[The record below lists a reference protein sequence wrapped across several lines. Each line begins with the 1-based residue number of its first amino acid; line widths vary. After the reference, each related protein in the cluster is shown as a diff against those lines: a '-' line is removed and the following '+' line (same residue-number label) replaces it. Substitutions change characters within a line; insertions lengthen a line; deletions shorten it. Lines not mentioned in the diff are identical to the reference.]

1 MELYFF
7 RNVSNYDELKEKT
20 DKACRIK
27 SINKRK
33 VKIVK
38 SIRVEKHDAKYCF
51 ENIKSDNRYVIDNLT
66 MMKKENGIW
75 YCIELLTDDKSMIVM
90 ADGYPYAKFVAMRLE
105 N

>member
-20 DKACRIK
+20 DNAYKIK

-33 VKIVK
+33 AEIVK
-38 SIRVEKHDAKYCF
+38 SIKLEEWNANYYF
-51 ENIKSDNRYVIDNLT
+51 ENIKSDNYYVIDNLEK
-66 MMKKENGIW
+66 MKIEDGIW
-75 YCIELLTDDKSMIVM
+75 HCIELIADDKSMIVM
-90 ADGYPYAKFVAMRLE
+90 ADGYPYAKFVAIRFE

>member
-33 VKIVK
+33 VEIVK
-38 SIRVEKHDAKYCF
+38 SIRVEEHDAKYCF
-51 ENIKSDNRYVIDNLT
+51 ENMKSDNQYVIANLA
-66 MMKKENGIW
+66 MMKKEKGIW